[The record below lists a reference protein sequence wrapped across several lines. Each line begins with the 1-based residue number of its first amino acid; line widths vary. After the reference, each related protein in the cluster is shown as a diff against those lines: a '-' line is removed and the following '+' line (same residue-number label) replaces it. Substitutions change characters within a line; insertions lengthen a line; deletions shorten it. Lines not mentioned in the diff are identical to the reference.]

1 MRSTRRSSGCTVHV
15 VSELRRDPILR
26 RWVII
31 APERT
36 GDLAPRRAGSR
47 APEPRPCPFCAG
59 NEHLNP
65 VEIARAE
72 HGGTWQ
78 VRVTPDKHPL
88 LRIEGDLA
96 PRAVGMFDRMNA
108 IGAHELVTDT
118 PDHAATWADFSTAHM
133 HRLLRVFRD
142 RIADLRRD
150 PRFRYVVVLKNRG
163 AVWSRY
169 QHAHS
174 HVVAMPFA
182 PKRIEEELTG
192 AREWYRRTE
201 RCAFCDQLTDTLRTR
216 DRVVVQQGDV
226 VSFTPYASAHPYE
239 TWISRTSHG
248 SDFGYESDDALE
260 PVAEVLV
267 ETLARLR
274 QTLNDP
280 AYSIALHGGALA
292 GDDAAMFHWHWEIV
306 PHLGQE
312 LGMEWATGTFSNP
325 VAPEE
330 GARALRAVVI

>member
-1 MRSTRRSSGCTVHV
+1 MRFAPRSSGCTVLH

-36 GDLAPRRAGSR
+36 GDLAPRRAGPVQPS
-47 APEPRPCPFCAG
+47 PTPCPFCAG

-65 VEIARAE
+65 IEIARAD

-88 LRIEGDLA
+88 LRIEGELA

-118 PDHAATWADFSTAHM
+118 PDHTATWADFSASHM

-150 PRFRYVVVLKNRG
+150 PRFRYVVVLTNRG
-163 AVWSRY
+163 AVWSRF

-174 HVVAMPFA
+174 HVVATPFA
-182 PKRIEEELTG
+182 PKRIEEELSG

-201 RCAFCDQLTDTLRTR
+201 RCAFCDQIVDTLRTKE
-216 DRVVVQQGDV
+216 RVVVQQADV
-226 VSFTPYASAHPYE
+226 VAFTPYASAYPYE
-239 TWISRTSHG
+239 TWVCRTSHG
-248 SDFGYESDDALE
+248 ADFGNESDDALA
-260 PVAEVLV
+260 VLAEVLV
-267 ETLARLR
+267 EVLARLR
-274 QTLNDP
+274 RTLHDP
-280 AYSIALHGGALA
+280 AYSVALHGGALR
-292 GDDAAMFHWHWEIV
+292 GDDADVFHWHWEIV
-306 PHLGQE
+306 PHLGHE

-330 GARALRAVVI
+330 GARALRTGVR